1 MKKEKVKQEKKKQE
15 KEHRSYDKGQIFVK
29 IMSAILVL
37 MMLVS
42 AGASLIFSLLG

>member
-1 MKKEKVKQEKKKQE
+1 MKKGNVKQNKKRGEKV
-15 KEHRSYDKGQIFVK
+15 HRSNDKGQIFVK